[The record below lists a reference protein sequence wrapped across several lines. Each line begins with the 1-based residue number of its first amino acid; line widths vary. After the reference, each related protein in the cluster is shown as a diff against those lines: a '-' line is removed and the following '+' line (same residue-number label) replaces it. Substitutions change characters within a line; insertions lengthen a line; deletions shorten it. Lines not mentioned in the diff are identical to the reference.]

1 MSSIYIHIPFC
12 KQACYYC
19 DFHFSTSLKRKPE
32 LVDALCK
39 ELVLRKK
46 EVIGDVETIYFGG
59 GTPSLLSKEELQKI
73 FQSIRENYA
82 VSPEAE
88 ITLEANPDDLSEGK
102 ITSFYASGVNRLSI
116 GVQSFFEEDLI
127 WMNRSH
133 TLLQADTAIK
143 VAKQYFDNLSI
154 DLIYG
159 VPGMSDEKWLM
170 NLNKALKYDIP
181 HLSTYALTVEPR
193 TALAKMI
200 RQGKKEHV
208 DDEKASR
215 QYAMLVETLTA
226 TGYINYEFSNFGRA
240 GYFSRNNTA
249 YWFGKPYVG
258 IGPSAHGFDGTHRY
272 WNVRHNLKY
281 IQAIN
286 RGNLSSERETLTPKD
301 RYNEYIMTRLR
312 TIWGVSRSEIK
323 QKFGDFYVDFFE
335 QEARA
340 LFAKGLLVQEGD
352 TVRIATS
359 SKFLGD
365 GISAELFFLGTGKG

>member
-73 FQSIRENYA
+73 FQSIRENYT

>member
-73 FQSIRENYA
+73 FQSIRENYT

-200 RQGKKEHV
+200 QQGKKEHV

-286 RGNLSSERETLTPKD
+286 RGNLPSERETLTPKD